1 MMLKFVDHI
10 DMLVTDL
17 EAQITF
23 FEKLGF
29 IIKRRLPDHGNAV
42 EMQLPGEDQVVFEM
56 RACGDK
62 EPGIRHIAFR
72 VENEN
77 TVSELKANGV
87 VFRTESKFV
96 PATGRTVSNANDP
109 NGNSWQLTD

>member
-42 EMQLPGEDQVVFEM
+42 EMQLPARIKLYSRCAHVVT
-56 RACGDK
+56 R
-62 EPGIRHIAFR
+62 
-72 VENEN
+72 NL
-77 TVSELKANGV
+77 VS
-87 VFRTESKFV
+87 
-96 PATGRTVSNANDP
+96 ATLHSG
-109 NGNSWQLTD
+109 